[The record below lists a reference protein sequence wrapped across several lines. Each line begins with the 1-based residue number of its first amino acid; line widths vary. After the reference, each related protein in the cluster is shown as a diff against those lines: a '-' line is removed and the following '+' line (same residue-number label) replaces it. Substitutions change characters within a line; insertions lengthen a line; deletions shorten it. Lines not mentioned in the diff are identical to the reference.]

1 MSLPLQRA
9 NSISEDELLSEFSNI
24 LTPTIAS
31 IGESQENSDTEQS
44 GQFEKSTVT
53 GEEGENEQMQ
63 KLRSAINCHQ
73 EIFEALREKIHSLKS
88 RVFDLEYEA
97 QEYRNEIRENQEKF
111 ENLEIWNVENETYY
125 LEAIEE
131 LEKAKNVE
139 FIAYDGAKMKE
150 LEQENKELKGKIEEL
165 KGELS
170 EERRRNLTVCR
181 SRIQVKFDE
190 LSYYMKQCELY
201 QEIENRDEKLR
212 EKEKEIE
219 NWQLDVIDL
228 KRKIQKPSSL
238 VKQNTQLVE
247 EIEEAK
253 KTIQKLE
260 QEAILSAQKVPDL
273 PTDTTAT
280 EDSSSVSITEYNRKV
295 YELEY
300 ANEQI
305 AMILGDQE
313 DKQKREDDEEK
324 KMLRGQIEELNE
336 TIRLMS
342 QW

>member
-1 MSLPLQRA
+1 MSQPLQQV
-9 NSISEDELLSEFSNI
+9 SSSSEDELLSEFSNI
-24 LTPTIAS
+24 LTPTIAT
-31 IGESQENSDTEQS
+31 IGDSQKIGNTELS
-44 GQFEKSTVT
+44 GQFENETGT
-53 GEEGENEQMQ
+53 GEKDEKEQMQ
-63 KLRSAINCHQ
+63 KLQSAINCHQ
-73 EIFEALREKIHSLKS
+73 DEFEVLNDKIQSLKN
-88 RVFDLEYEA
+88 RVFDLEFEA
-97 QEYRNEIRENQEKF
+97 QEYRNEIRENQEKI
-111 ENLEIWNVENETYY
+111 ENLEMRNVENETYY
-125 LEAIEE
+125 LEAIEL
-131 LEKAKNVE
+131 LEKSKNVD

-150 LEQENKELKGKIEEL
+150 LKQENKELKGKIEEL

-181 SRIQVKFDE
+181 SKIQVKFDE
-190 LSYYMKQCELY
+190 LSYYMKQLDLY

-212 EKEKEIE
+212 EKDKEIV
-219 NWQLDVIDL
+219 NLQLDVLDL
-228 KRKIQKPSSL
+228 KLKIQKPSSL

-247 EIEEAK
+247 KIKEAK

-260 QEAILSAQKVPDL
+260 HEAILSAEKGQDF
-273 PTDTTAT
+273 PTDPTAT
-280 EDSSSVSITEYNRKV
+280 EDSSCVSKAEYNRKV

-313 DKQKREDDEEK
+313 EKKKKEDDDEK

>member
-1 MSLPLQRA
+1 
-9 NSISEDELLSEFSNI
+9 
-24 LTPTIAS
+24 
-31 IGESQENSDTEQS
+31 
-44 GQFEKSTVT
+44 
-53 GEEGENEQMQ
+53 
-63 KLRSAINCHQ
+63 
-73 EIFEALREKIHSLKS
+73 
-88 RVFDLEYEA
+88 
-97 QEYRNEIRENQEKF
+97 
-111 ENLEIWNVENETYY
+111 
-125 LEAIEE
+125 
-131 LEKAKNVE
+131 
-139 FIAYDGAKMKE
+139 MKE

-170 EERRRNLTVCR
+170 EERKRNLTVCR
-181 SRIQVKFDE
+181 SKIQVKFDE
-190 LSYYMKQCELY
+190 LSYYMKQLELY

-212 EKEKEIE
+212 EKDKEIE

-260 QEAILSAQKVPDL
+260 QEAILSAQKVPDF
-273 PTDTTAT
+273 PTDSTAT
-280 EDSSSVSITEYNRKV
+280 EDSSSVSKAEYNRKV

-313 DKQKREDDEEK
+313 DKKKREDDDEK